1 MNKSFLTVILLM
13 AVLLIAS
20 CGGAT
25 ESTTATTGLTT
36 TTTPTTTTPTMTTT
50 TQTTT
55 TTPTTTI
62 PDVSEGVPSAAELAE
77 QGFISPELPRITAEK
92 LKQLMDQEESF
103 ILVDVRDGYQYIS
116 KHLPQAISLPLN
128 TGDAQIAGF
137 LALPK
142 DELIF
147 IY

>member
-1 MNKSFLTVILLM
+1 MNKLFLAIILIM
-13 AVLLIAS
+13 SVLLIAS

-25 ESTTATTGLTT
+25 ESTTATTGLAT
-36 TTTPTTTTPTMTTT
+36 TTTPATTTPTTTT

-55 TTPTTTI
+55 TTLITTTL
-62 PDVSEGVPSAAELAE
+62 DPSLGAPTAAELAA
-77 QGFISPELPRITAEK
+77 QNFISPGLPRITAER

-103 ILVDVRDGYQYIS
+103 ILVDVRDGFQYRS
-116 KHLPQAISLPLN
+116 KRLPQAISLPLN
-128 TGDAQIAGF
+128 IGDEQIAGF

>member
-1 MNKSFLTVILLM
+1 MNKLFLTIILIM

-55 TTPTTTI
+55 TTPITTTL
-62 PDVSEGVPSAAELAE
+62 DPSLGAPTAEELAE
-77 QGFISPELPRITAEK
+77 QDFISPELPRITAER
-92 LKQLMDQEESF
+92 LKQFMDNEETF
-103 ILVDVRDGYQYIS
+103 TLVDVRDGYQYIS
-116 KHLPQAISLPLN
+116 RHLPQAISLPLN
-128 TGDAQIAGF
+128 TGDEQIAGF

-147 IY
+147 VY

>member
-1 MNKSFLTVILLM
+1 MDKITVIG
-13 AVLLIAS
+13 AGNV
-20 CGGAT
+20 GAT
-25 ESTTATTGLTT
+25 CAN
-36 TTTPTTTTPTMTTT
+36 
-50 TQTTT
+50 
-55 TTPTTTI
+55 
-62 PDVSEGVPSAAELAE
+62 VLAHKN
-77 QGFISPELPRITAEK
+77 LAK
-92 LKQLMDQEESF
+92 NV

>member
-1 MNKSFLTVILLM
+1 MPKPFLAVILLM

-20 CGGAT
+20 CGGGT
-25 ESTTATTGLTT
+25 ESTTTPTLTT
-36 TTTPTTTTPTMTTT
+36 TTTAPTTTTTT

-55 TTPTTTI
+55 TAPTTTT
-62 PDVSEGVPSAAELAE
+62 PDASLGAPSAEELAE
-77 QGFISPELPRITAEK
+77 QGFISPELPRITPER
-92 LKQLMDQEESF
+92 LKQFMDNEETF
-103 ILVDVRDGYQYIS
+103 TLVDVRDGYQYID

-128 TGDAQIAGF
+128 TGDEQIAGF

-147 IY
+147 VY

>member
-1 MNKSFLTVILLM
+1 MNKLFLTIILIM
-13 AVLLIAS
+13 SVLLIAS

-25 ESTTATTGLTT
+25 ESTTATTGL
-36 TTTPTTTTPTMTTT
+36 TTTTPTMTTT

-62 PDVSEGVPSAAELAE
+62 PDVSGGAPSAAELAE

-92 LKQLMDQEESF
+92 LKQLMDQGESF
-103 ILVDVRDGYQYIS
+103 ILVDVRDGYQYIF